1 MRAAATQALDLYQ
14 RKGNR
19 PGARD
24 SLRYLAD
31 HAPAGKDSPMVNS
44 EVPKVELND
53 NGDIV
58 LTVQLVGV
66 AGGKPVEICGF
77 ITQNSG
83 AYISFRETR
92 KVPKADSDGAVAEA
106 TSEGAVPE
114 ATSEGVKL
122 PVTVPSKNLISA
134 DEPVTVVTW
143 VSEVWPSMLKP
154 DTDTGKIKPTWIIDS
169 NAAKKVWA
177 AAEGWGSNAPAPG
190 EKPSTTGPSP

>member
-58 LTVQLVGV
+58 LTVQLVGF
-66 AGGKPVEICGF
+66 AEGKPVEISGY

-92 KVPKADSDGAVAEA
+92 KVPKADSDGAVSTA
-106 TSEGAVPE
+106 TSESPSPQ

-134 DEPVTVVTW
+134 DEPLTLATW
-143 VSEVWPSMLKP
+143 ASEGCPSLFQP
-154 DTDTGKIKPTWIIDS
+154 YTCHR
-169 NAAKKVWA
+169 
-177 AAEGWGSNAPAPG
+177 
-190 EKPSTTGPSP
+190 